1 MEKISF
7 IIPCYN
13 ESDSVG
19 LLYKEILK
27 TFKKTKIDVELIF
40 INDGSKDNTDYE
52 IKKLL
57 NKENV
62 IYINFSR
69 NFGKESAIYAGL
81 ENATGDY
88 ITIIDAD
95 LQQHPNVVKEM
106 YQEIK
111 KDNTL
116 DCVATYQK
124 KRKDGF
130 IKKICSKSFYKV
142 ANKLVTIE
150 MADNSSDF
158 RLFKRN
164 VLDAMLKFKEHKRF
178 TKGIFSWIGF
188 NVKYIEYEPLER
200 QFGQSKWKISSL
212 FKYAFDGILSYS
224 EKILLIPMYLGIFNL
239 MPIKEN
245 VQSYFIEIINLF
257 EDEFAKYDTLKNFDN
272 TSYSL
277 VIFLSSINF
286 FLLGIIAIYISRI
299 YIEVQN
305 RPIYVAKEILYSS
318 NIKDKK

>member
-239 MPIKEN
+239 IIS
-245 VQSYFIEIINLF
+245 VALFIISLIYKISLI
-257 EDEFAKYDTLKNFDN
+257 
-272 TSYSL
+272 YSL